1 MEEDTLNE
9 EEINIAFLGEEFV
22 QKLKLKLKEK
32 RNKRK
37 ISIGIFILFLVVGKV
52 I

>member
-1 MEEDTLNE
+1 MLKDSLNE
-9 EEINIAFLGEEFV
+9 EEINIAFLGKEFV
-22 QKLKLKLKEK
+22 QKLKLIEK